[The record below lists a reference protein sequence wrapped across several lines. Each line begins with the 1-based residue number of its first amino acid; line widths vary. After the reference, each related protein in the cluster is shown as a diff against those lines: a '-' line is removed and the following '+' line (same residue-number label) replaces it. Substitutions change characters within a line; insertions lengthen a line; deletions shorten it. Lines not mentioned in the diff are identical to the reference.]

1 MCGRRPPSTAAFPRR
16 RGESLST
23 TDKVKI
29 NKLPTGVRG
38 LDEILG
44 GGLPEFSFNII
55 AGAPG
60 SGKTTLAHQI
70 IFANATP
77 ERPALY
83 FTILGEPAIKML
95 RYQQQYTFFDQ
106 SKLNNAVRFINLS
119 QIVLEKDLDA
129 VLEEITKEVEKA
141 SPGVVVVDSFRT
153 VVRKA
158 QGGTTE
164 VELQS
169 FIQRL
174 ALLLTS
180 WQATTFLVGEYVEGE
195 IRDNPVFTVSDGL
208 FWLYQAA
215 ERNSIVRKL
224 QIVKLRGQASV
235 PGLHTSA
242 LLLPG
247 CKPFRVLLGW
257 PDKQG
262 RCPVHAAFP
271 SVFRNWTRCSAGAFL
286 KAIVSWWQ
294 GLRERANRF
303 WQPNLLLRAYAR
315 VIREL

>member
-1 MCGRRPPSTAAFPRR
+1 MCGPRPPSTGAFPRKR
-16 RGESLST
+16 ESLST
-23 TDKVKI
+23 ASKVKI
-29 NKLPTGVRG
+29 NKLPTGVPG
-38 LDEILG
+38 LNEILG

-70 IFANATP
+70 AFANATP

-106 SKLNNAVRFINLS
+106 AKLNNSVRFINLS
-119 QIVLEKDLDA
+119 QVVLEKDLDA

-215 ERNSIVRKL
+215 ERSSIVRKL

-235 PGLHTSA
+235 QFHCAKATDRETARAGVRARTAH
-242 LLLPG
+242 LPHYP
-247 CKPFRVLLGW
+247 CR
-257 PDKQG
+257 
-262 RCPVHAAFP
+262 AA
-271 SVFRNWTRCSAGAFL
+271 SVFAYSWAGRTSKEDTQYTAPFHRYSGIGQD
-286 KAIVSWWQ
+286 AGRGHS
-294 GLRERANRF
+294 RRR
-303 WQPNLLLRAYAR
+303 
-315 VIREL
+315 